1 MKIQEVLKLAEPD
14 LPGDARSLA
23 ADQTRTML
31 APVRAPSRIARQ
43 GSQDIFPDA
52 DPNHDVADDLSFAP
66 DPSPISPLRIS
77 PAQRRDLDFI
87 RSQLARRPRHTEQ

>member
-1 MKIQEVLKLAEPD
+1 MKIQEILKLAELD

-43 GSQDIFPDA
+43 GSQGIVPDA
-52 DPNHDVADDLSFAP
+52 GPNHGLADDLSFAP
-66 DPSPISPLRIS
+66 DPSPISPLTIS
-77 PAQRRDLDFI
+77 LAQRRDLDFI
-87 RSQLARRPRHTEQ
+87 RSQLARLPRRAEQ